1 MRESILPPE
10 YRASH
15 VKALVFHQDR
25 AGRYMAQTLSS
36 EESGL
41 SFDWDAVYSGVF
53 GRFYLEHLYELI
65 GYPSEGI
72 KSMGSK
78 LYRRSVDSLLV
89 VLLAEAWGIDLEG
102 FPEPLD
108 TPQGP

>member
-15 VKALVFHQDR
+15 VKALVFHPDR
-25 AGRYMAQTLSS
+25 AGRYTAQTLSS

-53 GRFYLEHLYELI
+53 GRFYLTHLYELL
-65 GYPSEGI
+65 GYTTASI
-72 KSMGSK
+72 RSMDAK
-78 LYRRSVDSLLV
+78 LYCRAVDSLLA

>member
-15 VKALVFHQDR
+15 VRNLILGSRSSAR
-25 AGRYMAQTLSS
+25 AETER
-36 EESGL
+36 ESGL
-41 SFDWDAVYSGVF
+41 EFDWDAVYSGVF
-53 GRFYLEHLYELI
+53 GRFYLEHLYELL
-65 GYPSEGI
+65 GYTTASI
-72 KSMGSK
+72 KSMNAE
-78 LYRRSVDSLLV
+78 LYCRAVDSLLAA
-89 VLLAEAWGIDLEG
+89 LLAEAWGVDLEG